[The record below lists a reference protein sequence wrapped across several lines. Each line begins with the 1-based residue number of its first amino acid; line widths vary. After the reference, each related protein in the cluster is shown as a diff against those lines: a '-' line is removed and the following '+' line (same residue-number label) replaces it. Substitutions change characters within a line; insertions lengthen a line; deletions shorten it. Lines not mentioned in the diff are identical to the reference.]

1 MFPRA
6 ALQGGGEVTVWLE
19 PNKVSRTPRHAL
31 AMDLTWLGNDGEPV
45 EGGMFDKTGEKPV
58 VVLADASGVQVNC
71 LDTASSG
78 SDFGGICINDAAV
91 TPRDAL
97 EPAAGGDEPSAGA
110 PGPGASSTPQDQSK
124 IAEFLVPSVEAEAY
138 LEREQGGAQ
147 TEVMAAMRDEME
159 MVRALRPHQRAPPR
173 QLQSHR
179 IGGMPDYPPREVPQR
194 G

>member
-1 MFPRA
+1 MPDRAFVFPRA

-110 PGPGASSTPQDQSK
+110 PGPTVQEDEPLDPFFDQGPK
-124 IAEFLVPSVEAEAY
+124 VNKLRLLQPGEARA
-138 LEREQGGAQ
+138 RSRPRSRGG
-147 TEVMAAMRDEME
+147 RN
-159 MVRALRPHQRAPPR
+159 
-173 QLQSHR
+173 
-179 IGGMPDYPPREVPQR
+179 
-194 G
+194 